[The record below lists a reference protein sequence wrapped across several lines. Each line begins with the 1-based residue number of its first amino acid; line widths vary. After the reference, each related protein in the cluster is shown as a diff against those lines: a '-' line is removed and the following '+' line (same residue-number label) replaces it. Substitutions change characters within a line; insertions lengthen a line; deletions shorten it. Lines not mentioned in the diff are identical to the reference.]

1 VVVLIC
7 PIRLH
12 LPVHVNSWVHTG
24 GGYADTELAVTLGCA
39 RLKIRKHDV
48 NGTVGLVLREIKLF
62 KNPSRSGWYNAYTFE
77 RKIIVRVLIY
87 NNNLKTIIH
96 NKI

>member
-1 VVVLIC
+1 MVVLIC

-62 KNPSRSGWYNAYTFE
+62 KI
-77 RKIIVRVLIY
+77 KIHPEVGGTMHTL
-87 NNNLKTIIH
+87 LKE
-96 NKI
+96 KLLLEF